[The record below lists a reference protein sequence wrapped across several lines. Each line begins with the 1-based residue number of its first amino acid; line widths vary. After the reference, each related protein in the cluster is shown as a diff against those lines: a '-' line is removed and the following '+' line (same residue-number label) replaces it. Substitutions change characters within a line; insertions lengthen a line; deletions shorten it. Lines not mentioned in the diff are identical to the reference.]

1 MRKPK
6 SQSSVE
12 ASPERVLLAE
22 LLTSAEPWKASVYQS
37 YWGHAQNH
45 ELTRDAFASEM
56 EQALHA
62 PADQVTPGEL
72 RRREIRKQKVAAE
85 ATKADRMAKRA
96 ARGGTQ

>member
-1 MRKPK
+1 M
-6 SQSSVE
+6 
-12 ASPERVLLAE
+12 ASLFAGIDD
-22 LLTSAEPWKASVYQS
+22 WKASVYQS

-45 ELTRDAFASEM
+45 ELTREAFAAEM
-56 EQALHA
+56 VQALNA

-72 RRREIRKQKVAAE
+72 RRKEIRKQKVAAE